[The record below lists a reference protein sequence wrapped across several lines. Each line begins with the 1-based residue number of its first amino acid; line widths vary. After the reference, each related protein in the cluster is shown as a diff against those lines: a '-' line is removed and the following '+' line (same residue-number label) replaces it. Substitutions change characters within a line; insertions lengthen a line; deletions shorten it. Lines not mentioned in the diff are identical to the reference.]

1 MADAAEKAMTYEEF
15 LAWAD
20 TQEET
25 YEYVDGRPRPK
36 WPVDPVT
43 GMSGGTGFHHLIQLN
58 VGQAVKARRTPPCR
72 VAVEGRVQVADGT
85 NRIPDVT
92 LFCGVL
98 GKKDRELPEPVL
110 LVEVL
115 SATSADYDR
124 GAKLDAYK
132 EVETVREVWLV
143 DSERRRVTVWRRSG
157 REESP
162 WHADDYIGGAVF
174 ASGVLGGEVGLDEVY
189 EDVEV

>member
-1 MADAAEKAMTYEEF
+1 MAEAAERVMTLDEF
-15 LAWAD
+15 EAWAD
-20 TQEET
+20 TQEEA

-43 GMSGGTGFHHLIQLN
+43 GMSGGTVLHHTIQAT
-58 VGQAVKARRTPPCR
+58 VAGVIDRRRTLPYR
-72 VAVEGRVQVADGT
+72 VAVGSRLRIADGS
-85 NRIPDVT
+85 RRLPDVA
-92 LFCGVL
+92 LYRGWVDK
-98 GKKDRELPEPVL
+98 GERDLPEPVL

-157 REESP
+157 REEVP
-162 WHADDYIGGAVF
+162 WHADEYIGGAVF

-189 EDVEV
+189 GDVEV

>member
-1 MADAAEKAMTYEEF
+1 MTYEEF

-20 TQEET
+20 TQEEA

-43 GMSGGTGFHHLIQLN
+43 GMSGGTVLHHTIQVSVSQVIN
-58 VGQAVKARRTPPCR
+58 QRRTPPCR
-72 VAVEGRVQVADGT
+72 VAVEARLRLADGT
-85 NRIPDVT
+85 RRIPDVA
-92 LFCGVL
+92 LYCGRAD
-98 GKKDRELPEPVL
+98 KKERGLPEPVL

-115 SATSADYDR
+115 SASSADYDR
-124 GAKLDAYK
+124 KAKLDAYK
-132 EVETVREVWLV
+132 EFETVREVWLV

-162 WHADDYIGGAVF
+162 WHADDHIGGAVF
-174 ASGVLGGEVGLDEVY
+174 ASGVLGGEVGLDEVH
-189 EDVEV
+189 ENV

>member
-20 TQEET
+20 TQEEA

-36 WPVDPVT
+36 WPVDPIT
-43 GMSGGTGFHHLIQLN
+43 GMSGGTVLHHTIQLT
-58 VGQAVKARRTPPCR
+58 VGQAINRRRTPPCR
-72 VAVEGRVQVADGT
+72 VAVEARVRLADGT
-85 NRIPDVT
+85 SRIPDVA
-92 LFCGVL
+92 LYCGRAD
-98 GKKDRELPEPVL
+98 KRDRDLPEPVL

-132 EVETVREVWLV
+132 EFETVREVWLV

-157 REESP
+157 REDSP
-162 WHADDYIGGAVF
+162 WHADEYIGGAAF
-174 ASGVLGGEVGLDEVY
+174 ASGVLGSEVGLDELY
-189 EDVEV
+189 EELEI